1 MRSDAPYQQALKTAV
16 LKYLAICGGGNNN
29 GKPLKDSFGAVCDFC
44 LTGEEWVKQLDP
56 DGDGKVSKSEFKAP
70 PDLKVSTLDKNGD
83 HYISTDE
90 GHQRSASP
98 PRRSW
103 RSERLISLPHSET
116 LTCLRK
122 FLLFFAVSQSSTR

>member
-1 MRSDAPYQQALKTAV
+1 MMSKCLRRFCSSPASPWQSDGVQRGQP
-16 LKYLAICGGGNNN
+16 
-29 GKPLKDSFGAVCDFC
+29 P
-44 LTGEEWVKQLDP
+44 TGEGWVKQLDP
-56 DGDGKVSKSEFKAP
+56 DGDGKASKSEFKVP

-103 RSERLISLPHSET
+103 RSERLISLPHPET